1 MKNIALI
8 GCTGSIGRQAIK
20 VAARYPDK
28 FRIVAMAA
36 NTGGEVFVRQAAEV
50 RPAFAALRQE
60 GEAVPVPAGTRFARG
75 ESAFEEA
82 CSYADADVV
91 LVAVT
96 GFAGLKAALLAI
108 GAGKDVALANKES
121 LVAGGDLVMR
131 LAAEKGVNVLP
142 VDSEHSAVWQCLHF
156 DRKAPFSRIL
166 LTASGGALRDVPL
179 AELSSVTAAQALAHP
194 NWDMGAKITID
205 CATMLNKGFEVM
217 EAMHLYGAK
226 LSQIKVLVHR
236 ESVVHSMVEFADG
249 AVLAQMGVP
258 SMELPIQL
266 AFTWPE
272 RLSCDLPP
280 VDFAKLGALH
290 FEEVDKKRYP
300 CFSLALSCAEK
311 GGTYPC
317 ILNAAGEVAV
327 QAFLRGQIKYTQ
339 IAEII
344 ESTLSQSPEG
354 SAESYAALAETDSL
368 ARARAQTIL
377 KGAIA

>member
-36 NTGGEVFVRQAAEV
+36 NTGGEAFVRQAAEV

-108 GAGKDVALANKES
+108 AAGKDIALANKES

-156 DRKAPFSRIL
+156 DRKAPFPASCSRRAAAPCETCL
-166 LTASGGALRDVPL
+166 LQS
-179 AELSSVTAAQALAHP
+179 
-194 NWDMGAKITID
+194 
-205 CATMLNKGFEVM
+205 
-217 EAMHLYGAK
+217 
-226 LSQIKVLVHR
+226 
-236 ESVVHSMVEFADG
+236 
-249 AVLAQMGVP
+249 
-258 SMELPIQL
+258 
-266 AFTWPE
+266 
-272 RLSCDLPP
+272 
-280 VDFAKLGALH
+280 
-290 FEEVDKKRYP
+290 
-300 CFSLALSCAEK
+300 
-311 GGTYPC
+311 
-317 ILNAAGEVAV
+317 
-327 QAFLRGQIKYTQ
+327 FLR
-339 IAEII
+339 
-344 ESTLSQSPEG
+344 SRRRRRSPTRTG
-354 SAESYAALAETDSL
+354 IW
-368 ARARAQTIL
+368 AQRSP
-377 KGAIA
+377 

>member
-108 GAGKDVALANKES
+108 AAGKDIALANKES

-179 AELSSVTAAQALAHP
+179 TELSSVTAAQALAHP

-205 CATMLNKGFEVM
+205 CATMLNKGFEVI
-217 EAMHLYGAK
+217 EAMHLYGAA
-226 LSQIKVLVHR
+226 LSQIKVLIHR
-236 ESVVHSMVEFADG
+236 ESVVHSLVEFADG
-249 AVLAQMGVP
+249 AAFAQLGVP

-266 AFTWPE
+266 ALTYPE
-272 RLSCDLPP
+272 RLPCCPPADLAA
-280 VDFAKLGALH
+280 VGALH
-290 FEEVDKKRYP
+290 FSEVERGRYP
-300 CFSLALSCAEK
+300 CFFLALGCAEK
-311 GGTYPC
+311 GGAYPC

-327 QAFLRGQIKYTQ
+327 GAFLKGQIKYTQ

-344 ESTLSQSPEG
+344 EGALCAGELPYG
-354 SAESYAALAETDSL
+354 SYAALEEADAA
-368 ARARAQTIL
+368 ARARARAL
-377 KGAIA
+377 LPRA

>member
-179 AELSSVTAAQALAHP
+179 AELSSVTAEQALAHP

-205 CATMLNKGFEVM
+205 CATMLNKGFEVI
-217 EAMHLYGAK
+217 EAMHLYGAA
-226 LSQIKVLVHR
+226 LSQIKVLIHR
-236 ESVVHSMVEFADG
+236 ESVVHSLVEFADG
-249 AVLAQMGVP
+249 AALAQLGVP

-266 AFTWPE
+266 ALTYPE
-272 RLSCDLPP
+272 RLPCCPPADLAA
-280 VDFAKLGALH
+280 VGALH
-290 FEEVDKKRYP
+290 FSEVERGRYP
-300 CFSLALSCAEK
+300 CFFLALGCAEK
-311 GGTYPC
+311 GGAYPC

-327 QAFLRGQIKYTQ
+327 GAFLKGQIKYTQ

-344 ESTLSQSPEG
+344 EGALCAGELPYG
-354 SAESYAALAETDSL
+354 SYAALEEADAA
-368 ARARAQTIL
+368 ARARARAL
-377 KGAIA
+377 LPGA

>member
-108 GAGKDVALANKES
+108 AAGKDIALANKES

-179 AELSSVTAAQALAHP
+179 AELSSVTAEQALAHP

-205 CATMLNKGFEVM
+205 CATMLNKGFEVI
-217 EAMHLYGAK
+217 EAMHLYGAA
-226 LSQIKVLVHR
+226 LSQIKVLIHR
-236 ESVVHSMVEFADG
+236 ESVVHSLVEFADG
-249 AVLAQMGVP
+249 AALAQLGVP

-266 AFTWPE
+266 ALTYPE
-272 RLSCDLPP
+272 RLPCCPPADLAA
-280 VDFAKLGALH
+280 VGALH
-290 FEEVDKKRYP
+290 FSEVERGRYP
-300 CFSLALSCAEK
+300 CFFLALESAEK
-311 GGTYPC
+311 GGAYPC

-327 QAFLRGQIKYTQ
+327 GAFLKGQIKYTQ

-344 ESTLSQSPEG
+344 EGALCAGELPYG
-354 SAESYAALAETDSL
+354 SYAALEEADAA
-368 ARARAQTIL
+368 ARARARAL
-377 KGAIA
+377 LPGA

>member
-20 VAARYPDK
+20 VAARYPEK

-50 RPAFAALRQE
+50 CPAFAALRQE

-108 GAGKDVALANKES
+108 AAGKDIALANKES

-179 AELSSVTAAQALAHP
+179 TELSSVTAAQALAHP

-205 CATMLNKGFEVM
+205 CATMLNKGFEVI
-217 EAMHLYGAK
+217 EAMHLYGAA
-226 LSQIKVLVHR
+226 LSQIKVLIHR
-236 ESVVHSMVEFADG
+236 ESVVHSLVEFADG
-249 AVLAQMGVP
+249 AALAQLGVP

-266 AFTWPE
+266 ALTYPE
-272 RLSCDLPP
+272 RLPCCPPADLAA
-280 VDFAKLGALH
+280 VGALH
-290 FEEVDKKRYP
+290 FSEVERGRYP
-300 CFSLALSCAEK
+300 CFFLALESAEK
-311 GGTYPC
+311 GGAYPC

-327 QAFLRGQIKYTQ
+327 GAFLKGQIKYTQ

-344 ESTLSQSPEG
+344 EGALCAGELPYG
-354 SAESYAALAETDSL
+354 SYAALEEADAA
-368 ARARAQTIL
+368 ARARARAL
-377 KGAIA
+377 LPGA

>member
-20 VAARYPDK
+20 VAARYPEK

-108 GAGKDVALANKES
+108 GAGKDIALANKES

-179 AELSSVTAAQALAHP
+179 TELSSVTAAQALAHP

-205 CATMLNKGFEVM
+205 CATMLNKGFEVI
-217 EAMHLYGAK
+217 EAMHLYGAA
-226 LSQIKVLVHR
+226 LSQIKVLIHR
-236 ESVVHSMVEFADG
+236 ESVVHSLVEFADG
-249 AVLAQMGVP
+249 AALAQLGVP

-266 AFTWPE
+266 ALTYPE
-272 RLSCDLPP
+272 RLPCCPPADLAA
-280 VDFAKLGALH
+280 VGALH
-290 FEEVDKKRYP
+290 FSEVERGRYP
-300 CFSLALSCAEK
+300 CFFLALGCAEK
-311 GGTYPC
+311 GGAYPC

-327 QAFLRGQIKYTQ
+327 GAFLKGQIKYTQ

-344 ESTLSQSPEG
+344 EGALCAGELPYG
-354 SAESYAALAETDSL
+354 SYAALEEADAA
-368 ARARAQTIL
+368 ARARARAL
-377 KGAIA
+377 LPRA

>member
-20 VAARYPDK
+20 VAARYPEK

-50 RPAFAALRQE
+50 CPAFAALRQE

-108 GAGKDVALANKES
+108 AAGKDIALANKES

-179 AELSSVTAAQALAHP
+179 AELPSVTAAQALAHP

-205 CATMLNKGFEVM
+205 CATMLNKGFEVI
-217 EAMHLYGAK
+217 EAMHLYGAA
-226 LSQIKVLVHR
+226 LSQIKVLIHR
-236 ESVVHSMVEFADG
+236 ESVVHSLVEFADG
-249 AVLAQMGVP
+249 AALAQLGVP

-266 AFTWPE
+266 ALTYPE
-272 RLSCDLPP
+272 RLPCCPPADLAA
-280 VDFAKLGALH
+280 VGALH
-290 FEEVDKKRYP
+290 FSEVERGRYP
-300 CFSLALSCAEK
+300 CFFLALGCAEK
-311 GGTYPC
+311 GGAYPC

-327 QAFLRGQIKYTQ
+327 GAFLKGQIKYTQ

-344 ESTLSQSPEG
+344 EGALCAGELPYG
-354 SAESYAALAETDSL
+354 SYAALEEADAA
-368 ARARAQTIL
+368 ARARARAL
-377 KGAIA
+377 LPGA

>member
-108 GAGKDVALANKES
+108 GAGKDIALANKES

-179 AELSSVTAAQALAHP
+179 AELSSVTAAQELAHP

-205 CATMLNKGFEVM
+205 YATMLNKGFEVI
-217 EAMHLYGAK
+217 EAMHLYGAA
-226 LSQIKVLVHR
+226 LSQIKVLIHR
-236 ESVVHSMVEFADG
+236 ESVVHSLVEFADG
-249 AVLAQMGVP
+249 AALAQLGVP

-266 AFTWPE
+266 ALTYPE
-272 RLSCDLPP
+272 RLPCCPPADLAA
-280 VDFAKLGALH
+280 VGALH
-290 FEEVDKKRYP
+290 FSEVERGRYP
-300 CFSLALSCAEK
+300 CFFLALGCAEK
-311 GGTYPC
+311 GGAYPC

-327 QAFLRGQIKYTQ
+327 GAFLKGQIKYTQ

-344 ESTLSQSPEG
+344 EGALCAGELPYG
-354 SAESYAALAETDSL
+354 SYAALEEADAA
-368 ARARAQTIL
+368 ARARARAL
-377 KGAIA
+377 LPDA

>member
-108 GAGKDVALANKES
+108 AAGKDIALANKES

-205 CATMLNKGFEVM
+205 CATMLNKGFEVI
-217 EAMHLYGAK
+217 EAMHLYGAA
-226 LSQIKVLVHR
+226 LSQIKVLIHR
-236 ESVVHSMVEFADG
+236 ESVVHSLVEFADG
-249 AVLAQMGVP
+249 AALAQLGVP

-266 AFTWPE
+266 ALTYPE
-272 RLSCDLPP
+272 RLPCCPPADLAA
-280 VDFAKLGALH
+280 VGALH
-290 FEEVDKKRYP
+290 FSEVERGRYP
-300 CFSLALSCAEK
+300 CFFLALGCAEK
-311 GGTYPC
+311 GGAYPC

-327 QAFLRGQIKYTQ
+327 GAFLKGQIKYTQ

-344 ESTLSQSPEG
+344 EGALCAGELPYG
-354 SAESYAALAETDSL
+354 SYAALEEADAA
-368 ARARAQTIL
+368 ARARARAL
-377 KGAIA
+377 LPGA

>member
-205 CATMLNKGFEVM
+205 CATMLNKGFEVI
-217 EAMHLYGAK
+217 EAMHLYGAA
-226 LSQIKVLVHR
+226 LSQIKVLIHR
-236 ESVVHSMVEFADG
+236 ESVVHSLVEFADG
-249 AVLAQMGVP
+249 AALAQLGVP

-266 AFTWPE
+266 ALTYPE
-272 RLSCDLPP
+272 RLPCCPPADLAA
-280 VDFAKLGALH
+280 VGALH
-290 FEEVDKKRYP
+290 FSEVERGRYP
-300 CFSLALSCAEK
+300 CFFLALGCAEK
-311 GGTYPC
+311 GGAYPC

-327 QAFLRGQIKYTQ
+327 GAFLKGQIKYTQ

-344 ESTLSQSPEG
+344 EGALCAGELPYG
-354 SAESYAALAETDSL
+354 SYAALEEADAA
-368 ARARAQTIL
+368 ARARARAL
-377 KGAIA
+377 LPRA

>member
-36 NTGGEVFVRQAAEV
+36 NTGGEAFVRQAAEV

-205 CATMLNKGFEVM
+205 CATMLNKGFEVI
-217 EAMHLYGAK
+217 EAMHLYGAA
-226 LSQIKVLVHR
+226 LSQIKVLIHR
-236 ESVVHSMVEFADG
+236 ESVVHSLVEFADG
-249 AVLAQMGVP
+249 AALAQLGVP

-266 AFTWPE
+266 ALTYPE
-272 RLSCDLPP
+272 RLPCCPPADLAA
-280 VDFAKLGALH
+280 VGALH
-290 FEEVDKKRYP
+290 FSEVERGRYP
-300 CFSLALSCAEK
+300 CFFLALGCAEK
-311 GGTYPC
+311 GGAYPC

-327 QAFLRGQIKYTQ
+327 GAFLKGQIKYTQ

-344 ESTLSQSPEG
+344 EGALCAGELPYG
-354 SAESYAALAETDSL
+354 SYAALEEADAA
-368 ARARAQTIL
+368 ARARARAL
-377 KGAIA
+377 LPGA

>member
-108 GAGKDVALANKES
+108 AAGKDIALANKES

-205 CATMLNKGFEVM
+205 CATMLNKGFEVI
-217 EAMHLYGAK
+217 EAMHLYGAA
-226 LSQIKVLVHR
+226 LSQIKVLIHR
-236 ESVVHSMVEFADG
+236 ESVVHSLVEFADG
-249 AVLAQMGVP
+249 AALAQLGVP

-266 AFTWPE
+266 ALTYPE
-272 RLSCDLPP
+272 RLPCCPPADLAA
-280 VDFAKLGALH
+280 VGALH
-290 FEEVDKKRYP
+290 FSEVERGRYP
-300 CFSLALSCAEK
+300 CFFLALGCAEK
-311 GGTYPC
+311 GGAYPC

-327 QAFLRGQIKYTQ
+327 GAFLKGQIKYTQ

-344 ESTLSQSPEG
+344 EGALCAGELPYG
-354 SAESYAALAETDSL
+354 SYAALEEADAA
-368 ARARAQTIL
+368 ARARARTL
-377 KGAIA
+377 LPGA

>member
-179 AELSSVTAAQALAHP
+179 TELSSVTAAQALAHP

-205 CATMLNKGFEVM
+205 CATMLNKGFEVI
-217 EAMHLYGAK
+217 EAMHLYGAA
-226 LSQIKVLVHR
+226 LSQIKVLIHR
-236 ESVVHSMVEFADG
+236 ESVVHSLVEFADG
-249 AVLAQMGVP
+249 AALAQLGVP

-266 AFTWPE
+266 ALTYPE
-272 RLSCDLPP
+272 RLPCCPPADLAA
-280 VDFAKLGALH
+280 VGALH
-290 FEEVDKKRYP
+290 FSEVERGRYP
-300 CFSLALSCAEK
+300 CFFLALGCAEK
-311 GGTYPC
+311 GGAYPC

-327 QAFLRGQIKYTQ
+327 GAFLKGQIKYTQ

-344 ESTLSQSPEG
+344 EGALCAGELPYG
-354 SAESYAALAETDSL
+354 SYAALEEADAA
-368 ARARAQTIL
+368 ARARARAL
-377 KGAIA
+377 LPGA

>member
-108 GAGKDVALANKES
+108 AAGKDIALANKES

-205 CATMLNKGFEVM
+205 CATMLNKGFEVI
-217 EAMHLYGAK
+217 EAMHLYGAA
-226 LSQIKVLVHR
+226 LSQIKVLIHR
-236 ESVVHSMVEFADG
+236 ESVVHSLVEFADG
-249 AVLAQMGVP
+249 AALAQLGVP

-266 AFTWPE
+266 ALTYPE
-272 RLSCDLPP
+272 RLPCCPPADLAA
-280 VDFAKLGALH
+280 VGALH
-290 FEEVDKKRYP
+290 FSEVERGRYP
-300 CFSLALSCAEK
+300 CFFLALGCAEK
-311 GGTYPC
+311 GGAYPC

-327 QAFLRGQIKYTQ
+327 GAFLKGQIKYTQ

-344 ESTLSQSPEG
+344 EGALCAGELPYG
-354 SAESYAALAETDSL
+354 SYAALEEADAA
-368 ARARAQTIL
+368 ARARARAL
-377 KGAIA
+377 LPRA

>member
-20 VAARYPDK
+20 VAARYPEK

-108 GAGKDVALANKES
+108 AAGKDIALANKES

-205 CATMLNKGFEVM
+205 CATMLNKGFEVI
-217 EAMHLYGAK
+217 EAMHLYGAA
-226 LSQIKVLVHR
+226 LSQIKVLIHR
-236 ESVVHSMVEFADG
+236 ESVVQAMVEIADG
-249 AVLAQMGVP
+249 AALAQLGVP

-266 AFTWPE
+266 ALTYPE
-272 RLSCDLPP
+272 RLPCCPPADLAA
-280 VDFAKLGALH
+280 VGALH
-290 FEEVDKKRYP
+290 FSEVERGRYP
-300 CFSLALSCAEK
+300 CFFLALGCAEK
-311 GGTYPC
+311 GGAYPC

-327 QAFLRGQIKYTQ
+327 GAFLKGQIKYTQ

-344 ESTLSQSPEG
+344 EGALCAGELPYG
-354 SAESYAALAETDSL
+354 SYAALEEADAA
-368 ARARAQTIL
+368 ARARARAL
-377 KGAIA
+377 LPGA

>member
-20 VAARYPDK
+20 VAARYPEK

-205 CATMLNKGFEVM
+205 CATMLNKGFEVI
-217 EAMHLYGAK
+217 EAMHLYGAA
-226 LSQIKVLVHR
+226 LSQIKVLIHR
-236 ESVVHSMVEFADG
+236 ESVVHSLVEFADG
-249 AVLAQMGVP
+249 AALAQLGVP

-266 AFTWPE
+266 ALTYPE
-272 RLSCDLPP
+272 RLPCCPPADLAA
-280 VDFAKLGALH
+280 VGALH
-290 FEEVDKKRYP
+290 FSEVERGRYP
-300 CFSLALSCAEK
+300 CFFLALGCAEK
-311 GGTYPC
+311 GGAYPC

-327 QAFLRGQIKYTQ
+327 GAFLKGQIKYTQ

-344 ESTLSQSPEG
+344 EGALCAGELPYG
-354 SAESYAALAETDSL
+354 SYAALEEADAA
-368 ARARAQTIL
+368 ARARARAL
-377 KGAIA
+377 LPRA

>member
-108 GAGKDVALANKES
+108 AAGKDVALANKES

-205 CATMLNKGFEVM
+205 CATMLNKGFEVI
-217 EAMHLYGAK
+217 EAMHLYGAA
-226 LSQIKVLVHR
+226 LSQIKVLIHR
-236 ESVVHSMVEFADG
+236 ESVVHSLVEFADG
-249 AVLAQMGVP
+249 AALAQLGVP

-266 AFTWPE
+266 ALTYPE
-272 RLSCDLPP
+272 RLPCCPPADLAA
-280 VDFAKLGALH
+280 VGALH
-290 FEEVDKKRYP
+290 FSEVERGRYP
-300 CFSLALSCAEK
+300 CFFLALGCAEK
-311 GGTYPC
+311 GGAYPC

-327 QAFLRGQIKYTQ
+327 GAFLKGQIKYTQ

-344 ESTLSQSPEG
+344 EGALCAGELPYG
-354 SAESYAALAETDSL
+354 SYAALEEADAA
-368 ARARAQTIL
+368 ARARARTL
-377 KGAIA
+377 LPGA

>member
-108 GAGKDVALANKES
+108 GAGKDIALANKES

-194 NWDMGAKITID
+194 NWDIGAKITID
-205 CATMLNKGFEVM
+205 CATMLNKGFEVI
-217 EAMHLYGAK
+217 EAMHLYGAA
-226 LSQIKVLVHR
+226 LSQIKVLIHR
-236 ESVVHSMVEFADG
+236 ESVVHSLVEFADG
-249 AVLAQMGVP
+249 AALAQLGVP

-266 AFTWPE
+266 ALTYPE
-272 RLSCDLPP
+272 RLPCCPPADLAA
-280 VDFAKLGALH
+280 VGALH
-290 FEEVDKKRYP
+290 FSEVERGRYP
-300 CFSLALSCAEK
+300 CFFLALESAEK
-311 GGTYPC
+311 GGAYPC

-327 QAFLRGQIKYTQ
+327 GAFLKGQIKYTQ

-344 ESTLSQSPEG
+344 EGALCAGELPYG
-354 SAESYAALAETDSL
+354 SYAALEEADAA
-368 ARARAQTIL
+368 ARARARAL
-377 KGAIA
+377 LPGA

>member
-108 GAGKDVALANKES
+108 GAGKDIALANKES

-166 LTASGGALRDVPL
+166 LTESGGALRDVPL

-205 CATMLNKGFEVM
+205 CATMLNKGFEVI
-217 EAMHLYGAK
+217 EAMHLYGAA
-226 LSQIKVLVHR
+226 LSQIKVLIHR
-236 ESVVHSMVEFADG
+236 ESVVHSLVEFADG
-249 AVLAQMGVP
+249 AALAQLGVP

-266 AFTWPE
+266 ALTYPE
-272 RLSCDLPP
+272 RLPCCPPADL
-280 VDFAKLGALH
+280 AAIGALH
-290 FEEVDKKRYP
+290 FSEVERGRYP
-300 CFSLALSCAEK
+300 CFFLALGCAEK
-311 GGTYPC
+311 GGAYPC

-327 QAFLRGQIKYTQ
+327 GAFLKGQIKYTQ

-344 ESTLSQSPEG
+344 EGALCAGELPYG
-354 SAESYAALAETDSL
+354 SYAALEEADAA
-368 ARARAQTIL
+368 ARARARAL
-377 KGAIA
+377 LPGA

>member
-108 GAGKDVALANKES
+108 GAGKDIALANKES

-205 CATMLNKGFEVM
+205 CATMLNKGFEVI
-217 EAMHLYGAK
+217 EAMHLYGAA
-226 LSQIKVLVHR
+226 LSQIKVLIHR
-236 ESVVHSMVEFADG
+236 ESVVHSLVEFADG
-249 AVLAQMGVP
+249 AALAQLGVP

-266 AFTWPE
+266 ALTYPE
-272 RLSCDLPP
+272 RLPCCPPADLAA
-280 VDFAKLGALH
+280 VGALH
-290 FEEVDKKRYP
+290 FSEVERGRYP
-300 CFSLALSCAEK
+300 CFFLALGCAEK
-311 GGTYPC
+311 GGAYPC

-327 QAFLRGQIKYTQ
+327 GAFLKGQIKYTQ

-344 ESTLSQSPEG
+344 EGALCAGELPYG
-354 SAESYAALAETDSL
+354 SYAALEEADAA
-368 ARARAQTIL
+368 ARAGARAL
-377 KGAIA
+377 LPGA

>member
-36 NTGGEVFVRQAAEV
+36 NTGGEAFVRQAAEV

-205 CATMLNKGFEVM
+205 CATMLNKGFEVI
-217 EAMHLYGAK
+217 EAMHLYGAA
-226 LSQIKVLVHR
+226 LSQIKVLIHR
-236 ESVVHSMVEFADG
+236 ESVVHSLVEFADG
-249 AVLAQMGVP
+249 AALAQLGVP

-266 AFTWPE
+266 ALTYPE
-272 RLSCDLPP
+272 RLPCCPPADLAA
-280 VDFAKLGALH
+280 VGALH
-290 FEEVDKKRYP
+290 FSEVERGRYP
-300 CFSLALSCAEK
+300 CFFLALGCAEK
-311 GGTYPC
+311 GGAYPC

-327 QAFLRGQIKYTQ
+327 GAFLKGQIKYTQ

-344 ESTLSQSPEG
+344 EGALCAGELPYG
-354 SAESYAALAETDSL
+354 SYAALEEADAA
-368 ARARAQTIL
+368 ARARARAL
-377 KGAIA
+377 LPRA

>member
-205 CATMLNKGFEVM
+205 CATMLNKGFEVI
-217 EAMHLYGAK
+217 EAMHLYGAA
-226 LSQIKVLVHR
+226 LSQIKVLIHR
-236 ESVVHSMVEFADG
+236 ESVVHSLVEFADG
-249 AVLAQMGVP
+249 AALAQLGVP

-266 AFTWPE
+266 ALTYPE
-272 RLSCDLPP
+272 RLPCCPPADLAA
-280 VDFAKLGALH
+280 VGALH
-290 FEEVDKKRYP
+290 FSEVERGRYP
-300 CFSLALSCAEK
+300 CFFLALGCAEK
-311 GGTYPC
+311 GGAYPC

-327 QAFLRGQIKYTQ
+327 GAFLKGQIKYTQ

-344 ESTLSQSPEG
+344 EGALCAGGLPYG
-354 SAESYAALAETDSL
+354 SYAALEEADAA
-368 ARARAQTIL
+368 ARARARAL
-377 KGAIA
+377 LPGA

>member
-205 CATMLNKGFEVM
+205 CATMLNKGFEVI
-217 EAMHLYGAK
+217 EAMHLYGAA
-226 LSQIKVLVHR
+226 LSQIKVLIHR
-236 ESVVHSMVEFADG
+236 ESVVHSLVEFADG
-249 AVLAQMGVP
+249 AALAQLGVP

-266 AFTWPE
+266 ALTYPE
-272 RLSCDLPP
+272 RLPCCPPADLAA
-280 VDFAKLGALH
+280 VGALH
-290 FEEVDKKRYP
+290 FSEVERGRYP
-300 CFSLALSCAEK
+300 CFFLALGCAEK
-311 GGTYPC
+311 GGAYPC

-327 QAFLRGQIKYTQ
+327 GAFLKGQIKYTQ

-344 ESTLSQSPEG
+344 EGALCAGELPYG
-354 SAESYAALAETDSL
+354 SYAALEEADAA
-368 ARARAQTIL
+368 ARARARAL
-377 KGAIA
+377 LPGA

>member
-205 CATMLNKGFEVM
+205 CATMLNKGFEVI
-217 EAMHLYGAK
+217 EAMHLYGAA
-226 LSQIKVLVHR
+226 LSQIKVLIHR
-236 ESVVHSMVEFADG
+236 ESVVHSLVEFADG
-249 AVLAQMGVP
+249 AALAQLGVP

-266 AFTWPE
+266 ALTYPG
-272 RLSCDLPP
+272 RLPCCPPADLAA
-280 VDFAKLGALH
+280 VGALH
-290 FEEVDKKRYP
+290 FSEVERGRYP
-300 CFSLALSCAEK
+300 CFFLALGCAEK
-311 GGTYPC
+311 GGAYPC

-327 QAFLRGQIKYTQ
+327 GAFLKGQIKYTQ

-344 ESTLSQSPEG
+344 EGALCAGELPYG
-354 SAESYAALAETDSL
+354 SYAALEEADAA
-368 ARARAQTIL
+368 ARARARAL
-377 KGAIA
+377 LPGA

>member
-108 GAGKDVALANKES
+108 GAGKDIALANKES

-179 AELSSVTAAQALAHP
+179 AELSSVTAEQALAHP

-205 CATMLNKGFEVM
+205 CATMLNKGFEVI
-217 EAMHLYGAK
+217 EAMHLYGAA
-226 LSQIKVLVHR
+226 LSQIKVLIHR
-236 ESVVHSMVEFADG
+236 ESVVHSLVEFADG
-249 AVLAQMGVP
+249 AALAQLGVP

-266 AFTWPE
+266 ALTYPE
-272 RLSCDLPP
+272 RLPCCPPADLAA
-280 VDFAKLGALH
+280 VGALH
-290 FEEVDKKRYP
+290 FSEVERGRYP
-300 CFSLALSCAEK
+300 CFFLALESAEK
-311 GGTYPC
+311 GGAYPC

-327 QAFLRGQIKYTQ
+327 GAFLKGQIKYTQ

-344 ESTLSQSPEG
+344 EGALCAGELPYG
-354 SAESYAALAETDSL
+354 SYAALEEADAA
-368 ARARAQTIL
+368 ARARARAL
-377 KGAIA
+377 LPGA

>member
-205 CATMLNKGFEVM
+205 CATMLNKGFEVI
-217 EAMHLYGAK
+217 EAMHLYGAA
-226 LSQIKVLVHR
+226 LSQIKVLIHR
-236 ESVVHSMVEFADG
+236 ESVVHSLVEFADG
-249 AVLAQMGVP
+249 AALAQLGVP

-266 AFTWPE
+266 ALTYPE
-272 RLSCDLPP
+272 RLPCCPPADLAA
-280 VDFAKLGALH
+280 VGALH
-290 FEEVDKKRYP
+290 FSEVERGRYP
-300 CFSLALSCAEK
+300 CFFLALESAEK
-311 GGTYPC
+311 GGAYPC

-327 QAFLRGQIKYTQ
+327 GAFLKGQIKYTQ

-344 ESTLSQSPEG
+344 EGALCAGELPYG
-354 SAESYAALAETDSL
+354 SYAALEEADAA
-368 ARARAQTIL
+368 ARAGARAL
-377 KGAIA
+377 LPGA

>member
-108 GAGKDVALANKES
+108 GAGKDIALANKES

-205 CATMLNKGFEVM
+205 CATMLNKGFEVI
-217 EAMHLYGAK
+217 EAMHLYGAA
-226 LSQIKVLVHR
+226 LSQIKVLIHR
-236 ESVVHSMVEFADG
+236 ESVVHSLVEFADG
-249 AVLAQMGVP
+249 AALAQLGVP

-266 AFTWPE
+266 ALTYPE
-272 RLSCDLPP
+272 RLPCCPPADLAA
-280 VDFAKLGALH
+280 VGALH
-290 FEEVDKKRYP
+290 FSEVERGRYP
-300 CFSLALSCAEK
+300 CFFLALGCAEK
-311 GGTYPC
+311 GGAYPC

-327 QAFLRGQIKYTQ
+327 GAFLKGQIKYTQ

-344 ESTLSQSPEG
+344 EGALCAGELPYG
-354 SAESYAALAETDSL
+354 SYAALEEADAA
-368 ARARAQTIL
+368 ARARARAL
-377 KGAIA
+377 LPGA

>member
-50 RPAFAALRQE
+50 CPAFAALRQE

-108 GAGKDVALANKES
+108 AAGKDIALANKES

-179 AELSSVTAAQALAHP
+179 AELPSVTAAQALAHP

-205 CATMLNKGFEVM
+205 CATMLNKGFEVI
-217 EAMHLYGAK
+217 EAMHLYGAA
-226 LSQIKVLVHR
+226 LSQIKVLIHR
-236 ESVVHSMVEFADG
+236 ESVVHSLVEFADG
-249 AVLAQMGVP
+249 AALAQLGVP

-266 AFTWPE
+266 ALTYPE
-272 RLSCDLPP
+272 RLPCCPPADLAA
-280 VDFAKLGALH
+280 VGALH
-290 FEEVDKKRYP
+290 FSEVERGRYP
-300 CFSLALSCAEK
+300 CFFLALESAEK
-311 GGTYPC
+311 GGAYPC

-327 QAFLRGQIKYTQ
+327 GAFLKGQIKYTQ

-344 ESTLSQSPEG
+344 EGALCAGELPYG
-354 SAESYAALAETDSL
+354 SYAALEEADAA
-368 ARARAQTIL
+368 ARARARAL
-377 KGAIA
+377 LPRA

>member
-50 RPAFAALRQE
+50 RPAFAALRQG

-108 GAGKDVALANKES
+108 GAGKDIALANKES

-205 CATMLNKGFEVM
+205 CATMLNKGFEVI
-217 EAMHLYGAK
+217 EAMHLYGAPLDK
-226 LSQIKVLVHR
+226 IEVLIHR
-236 ESVVHSMVEFADG
+236 ESVVHSLVEFADG
-249 AVLAQMGVP
+249 AALAQLGVP

-266 AFTWPE
+266 ALTYPE
-272 RLSCDLPP
+272 RLPCCPPADLAA
-280 VDFAKLGALH
+280 VGALH
-290 FEEVDKKRYP
+290 FSEVERGRYP
-300 CFSLALSCAEK
+300 CFFLALGCAEK
-311 GGTYPC
+311 GGAYPC

-327 QAFLRGQIKYTQ
+327 GAFLKGQIKYTQ

-344 ESTLSQSPEG
+344 EGALCAGELPYG
-354 SAESYAALAETDSL
+354 SYAALEEADAA
-368 ARARAQTIL
+368 ARARARPVVT
-377 KGAIA
+377 GA

>member
-108 GAGKDVALANKES
+108 AAGKDVALANKES

-205 CATMLNKGFEVM
+205 CATMLNKGFEVI
-217 EAMHLYGAK
+217 EAMHLYGAA
-226 LSQIKVLVHR
+226 LSQIKVLIHR
-236 ESVVHSMVEFADG
+236 ESVVHSLVEFADG
-249 AVLAQMGVP
+249 AALAQLGVP

-266 AFTWPE
+266 ALTYPE
-272 RLSCDLPP
+272 RLPCCPPADLAA
-280 VDFAKLGALH
+280 VGALH
-290 FEEVDKKRYP
+290 FSEVERGRYP
-300 CFSLALSCAEK
+300 CFFLALESAEK
-311 GGTYPC
+311 GGAYPC

-327 QAFLRGQIKYTQ
+327 GAFLKGQIKYTQ

-344 ESTLSQSPEG
+344 EGALCAGELPYG
-354 SAESYAALAETDSL
+354 SYAALEEADAA
-368 ARARAQTIL
+368 ARARARAL
-377 KGAIA
+377 LPGA

>member
-108 GAGKDVALANKES
+108 AAGKDVALANKES

-205 CATMLNKGFEVM
+205 CATMLNKGFEVI
-217 EAMHLYGAK
+217 EAMHLYGAA
-226 LSQIKVLVHR
+226 LSQIKVLIHR
-236 ESVVHSMVEFADG
+236 ESVVHSLVEFADG
-249 AVLAQMGVP
+249 AALAQLGVP

-266 AFTWPE
+266 ALTYPE
-272 RLSCDLPP
+272 RLPCCPPADLAA
-280 VDFAKLGALH
+280 VGALH
-290 FEEVDKKRYP
+290 FSEVERGRYP
-300 CFSLALSCAEK
+300 CFFLALESAEK
-311 GGTYPC
+311 GGAYPC

-327 QAFLRGQIKYTQ
+327 GAFLKGQIKYTQ

-344 ESTLSQSPEG
+344 EGALCAGELPYG
-354 SAESYAALAETDSL
+354 SYAALEEADAA
-368 ARARAQTIL
+368 ARARARAL
-377 KGAIA
+377 LPRA

>member
-205 CATMLNKGFEVM
+205 CATMLNKGFEVI
-217 EAMHLYGAK
+217 EAMHLYGAA
-226 LSQIKVLVHR
+226 LSQIKVLIHR
-236 ESVVHSMVEFADG
+236 ESVVHSLVEFADG
-249 AVLAQMGVP
+249 AALAQLGVP

-266 AFTWPE
+266 ALTYPE
-272 RLSCDLPP
+272 RLPCCPPADLAA
-280 VDFAKLGALH
+280 VGALH
-290 FEEVDKKRYP
+290 FSEVERGRYP
-300 CFSLALSCAEK
+300 CFFLALESAEK
-311 GGTYPC
+311 GGAYPC

-327 QAFLRGQIKYTQ
+327 GAFLKGQIKYTQ

-344 ESTLSQSPEG
+344 EGALCAGELPYG
-354 SAESYAALAETDSL
+354 SYAALEEADAA
-368 ARARAQTIL
+368 ARARARAL
-377 KGAIA
+377 LPGA

>member
-20 VAARYPDK
+20 VAARYPEK

-50 RPAFAALRQE
+50 CPAFAALRQE

-108 GAGKDVALANKES
+108 AAGKDIALANKES

-205 CATMLNKGFEVM
+205 CATMLNKGFEVI
-217 EAMHLYGAK
+217 EAMHLYGAA
-226 LSQIKVLVHR
+226 LSQIKVLIHR
-236 ESVVHSMVEFADG
+236 ESVVHSLVEFADG
-249 AVLAQMGVP
+249 AALAQLGVP

-266 AFTWPE
+266 ALTYPE
-272 RLSCDLPP
+272 RLPCCPPADLAA
-280 VDFAKLGALH
+280 VGALH
-290 FEEVDKKRYP
+290 FSEVERGRYP
-300 CFSLALSCAEK
+300 CFFLALGCAEK
-311 GGTYPC
+311 GGAYPC

-327 QAFLRGQIKYTQ
+327 GAFLKGQIKYTQ

-344 ESTLSQSPEG
+344 EGALCAGELPYG
-354 SAESYAALAETDSL
+354 SYAALEEADAA
-368 ARARAQTIL
+368 ARARARAL
-377 KGAIA
+377 LPGA

>member
-20 VAARYPDK
+20 VAARYPEK

-108 GAGKDVALANKES
+108 AAGKDIALANKES

-205 CATMLNKGFEVM
+205 CATMLNKGFEVI
-217 EAMHLYGAK
+217 EAMHLYGAA
-226 LSQIKVLVHR
+226 LSQIKVLIHR
-236 ESVVHSMVEFADG
+236 ESVVHSLVEFADG
-249 AVLAQMGVP
+249 AALAQLGVP

-266 AFTWPE
+266 ALTYPE
-272 RLSCDLPP
+272 RLPCCPPADLAA
-280 VDFAKLGALH
+280 VGALH
-290 FEEVDKKRYP
+290 FSEVERGRYP
-300 CFSLALSCAEK
+300 CFFLALGCAEK
-311 GGTYPC
+311 GGAYPC

-327 QAFLRGQIKYTQ
+327 GAFLKGQIKYTQ

-344 ESTLSQSPEG
+344 EGALCAGELPYG
-354 SAESYAALAETDSL
+354 SYAALEEADAA
-368 ARARAQTIL
+368 ARARARAL
-377 KGAIA
+377 LPGA

>member
-108 GAGKDVALANKES
+108 AAGKDIALANKES

-205 CATMLNKGFEVM
+205 CATMLNKGFEVI
-217 EAMHLYGAK
+217 EAMHLYGAA
-226 LSQIKVLVHR
+226 LSQIKVLIHR
-236 ESVVHSMVEFADG
+236 ESVVHSLVEFADG
-249 AVLAQMGVP
+249 AALAQLGVP

-266 AFTWPE
+266 ALTYPE
-272 RLSCDLPP
+272 RLPCCPPADLAA
-280 VDFAKLGALH
+280 VGALH
-290 FEEVDKKRYP
+290 FSEVERGRYP
-300 CFSLALSCAEK
+300 CFFLALESAEK
-311 GGTYPC
+311 GGAYPC

-327 QAFLRGQIKYTQ
+327 GAFLKGQIKYTQ

-344 ESTLSQSPEG
+344 EGALCAGELPYG
-354 SAESYAALAETDSL
+354 SYAALEEADAA
-368 ARARAQTIL
+368 ARARARAL
-377 KGAIA
+377 LPGA

>member
-108 GAGKDVALANKES
+108 AAGKDIALANKES

-205 CATMLNKGFEVM
+205 CATMLNKGFEVI
-217 EAMHLYGAK
+217 EAMHLYGAA
-226 LSQIKVLVHR
+226 LSQIKVLIHR
-236 ESVVHSMVEFADG
+236 ESVVHSLVEFADG
-249 AVLAQMGVP
+249 AALAQLGVP

-266 AFTWPE
+266 ALTYPE
-272 RLSCDLPP
+272 RLPCCPPADLAA
-280 VDFAKLGALH
+280 VGALH
-290 FEEVDKKRYP
+290 FSEVERGRYP
-300 CFSLALSCAEK
+300 CFFLALGCAEK
-311 GGTYPC
+311 GGAYPC

-327 QAFLRGQIKYTQ
+327 GAFLKGQIKYTQ

-344 ESTLSQSPEG
+344 EGALCAGELPYG
-354 SAESYAALAETDSL
+354 SYAALEEADAA
-368 ARARAQTIL
+368 ARARAHTL
-377 KGAIA
+377 LPGA

>member
-20 VAARYPDK
+20 VAARYPEK

-50 RPAFAALRQE
+50 CPAFAALRQE

-108 GAGKDVALANKES
+108 AAGKDIALANKES

-205 CATMLNKGFEVM
+205 CATMLNKGFEVI
-217 EAMHLYGAK
+217 EAMHLYGAA
-226 LSQIKVLVHR
+226 LSQIKVLIHR
-236 ESVVHSMVEFADG
+236 ESVVHSLVEFADG
-249 AVLAQMGVP
+249 AALAQLGVP

-266 AFTWPE
+266 ALTYPE
-272 RLSCDLPP
+272 RLPCCPPADLAA
-280 VDFAKLGALH
+280 VGALH
-290 FEEVDKKRYP
+290 FSEVERGRYP
-300 CFSLALSCAEK
+300 CFFLALGCAEK
-311 GGTYPC
+311 GGAYPC

-327 QAFLRGQIKYTQ
+327 GAFLKGQIKYTQ

-344 ESTLSQSPEG
+344 EGALCAGELPYG
-354 SAESYAALAETDSL
+354 SYAALEEADAA
-368 ARARAQTIL
+368 ARARARTL
-377 KGAIA
+377 LPGA

>member
-20 VAARYPDK
+20 VAARYPEK

-205 CATMLNKGFEVM
+205 CATMLNKGFEVI
-217 EAMHLYGAK
+217 EAMHLYGAA
-226 LSQIKVLVHR
+226 LSQIKVLIHR
-236 ESVVHSMVEFADG
+236 ESVVHSLVEFADG
-249 AVLAQMGVP
+249 AALAQLGVP

-266 AFTWPE
+266 ALTYPE
-272 RLSCDLPP
+272 RLPCCPPADLAA
-280 VDFAKLGALH
+280 VGALH
-290 FEEVDKKRYP
+290 FSEVERGRYP
-300 CFSLALSCAEK
+300 CFFLALGCAEK
-311 GGTYPC
+311 GGAYPC

-327 QAFLRGQIKYTQ
+327 GAFLKGQIKYTQ

-344 ESTLSQSPEG
+344 EGALCAGELLYG
-354 SAESYAALAETDSL
+354 SYAALEEADAA
-368 ARARAQTIL
+368 ARARARAL
-377 KGAIA
+377 LPGA